1 MERCSQ
7 KSISLN
13 PSKLQFK
20 LKEVKFMGNIIT
32 HQGMQADPAKVSAIT
47 SMPAPRN
54 KAGVQRFIG
63 MANYL
68 SPYCPNLST
77 TMRPLTRLTRNDTS
91 FIWAQAQEDAF
102 AKAKTLIATTPVLQ
116 YYDINK
122 PVTLQVD
129 ASEEGLGGA
138 LLQPKTDGV
147 AYTSNSLNSTK
158 QRYSQIE
165 KECLAICNA
174 FEKFDHWLYGKSDI
188 EVHTDHQPLE
198 TI

>member
-1 MERCSQ
+1 
-7 KSISLN
+7 
-13 PSKLQFK
+13 
-20 LKEVKFMGNIIT
+20 
-32 HQGMQADPAKVSAIT
+32 
-47 SMPAPRN
+47 
-54 KAGVQRFIG
+54 
-63 MANYL
+63 
-68 SPYCPNLST
+68 
-77 TMRPLTRLTRNDTS
+77 MRPLTRLTRNDTS

>member
-1 MERCSQ
+1 
-7 KSISLN
+7 
-13 PSKLQFK
+13 
-20 LKEVKFMGNIIT
+20 
-32 HQGMQADPAKVSAIT
+32 
-47 SMPAPRN
+47 
-54 KAGVQRFIG
+54 
-63 MANYL
+63 
-68 SPYCPNLST
+68 
-77 TMRPLTRLTRNDTS
+77 MRPLTRLTRNDTS

-138 LLQPKTDGV
+138 LLQPNTDGV